1 MARQNKYDR
10 QHAANVA
17 YYQRLI
23 DAIFEAATKEAAAIG
38 SRVDFDPSRVFSFD
52 DYPITQDLVKKL
64 LSRLGSG
71 LEAAIVDGVRS
82 EWTLANNKNDELAR
96 VVFGDNVGRLTKE
109 QYRRYFSN
117 NDKAREAFLNR
128 KEQGLN
134 LSERVWRY
142 ADQFKSDI
150 ELGLD
155 IGIRSGLDAPAM
167 SRELQKFL
175 QHPDMLFRRVR
186 DEHGMLQLSKRAS
199 EFHPGQGVYRSSY
212 KNARRL
218 AATETNMAYMSADHE
233 RWQQLDFVVGIEIR
247 LSGNHTC
254 LGRDGKPHPFHDI
267 CDELQGRYPKDFKFT
282 GWHPHCRCIAT
293 SILKTEKELMEENRA
308 ILRGEEPSQESAN
321 TVTDVPDN
329 FKKWVTDNAARI
341 AKAKQIPYFMRDN
354 ASTVSRIFTAAQPS
368 TNLSGSLAGTVVQY
382 FDAFRDRDP
391 RLAAISNELMRSD
404 LTDIEQAMLLNQ
416 FKTISA
422 HLTYADFKKW
432 GIVDDNIIMSAVD
445 RQFVVQHRAV
455 YTVKGTMKVLVPEY
469 TCDMVVLKDKQGNE
483 FAYPVGVSQSN
494 VLIKATEASEAL
506 QKLPAFLRSGIERV
520 SFYPRECPADRYW
533 KLEYNN
539 PAHVSG
545 ATDGG
550 MVSFWKCTKGM
561 SKERFMEIISHEA
574 AHILDDGDKYS
585 NSAAWKDAVAKDI
598 ALAEKGNT
606 LSHPTTYAK
615 TNYSEDFAESVMMFL
630 EDRKVLKMVCP
641 NRERYLHELTKNLGK
656 GKRYL

>member
-1 MARQNKYDR
+1 MPTTNKYDR
-10 QHAANVA
+10 RHKANMA
-17 YYQRLI
+17 YYQRMI
-23 DAIFEAATKEAAAIG
+23 DEIFKAATMEAAAIG

-52 DYPITQDLVKKL
+52 DYPMTQKLVERM
-64 LSRLGSG
+64 LSRLANGM
-71 LEAAIVDGVRS
+71 EATIVDGVNA
-82 EWTLANNKNDELAR
+82 EWRLANSKNDDLAR
-96 VVFGDNVGRLTKE
+96 RVFGDNIEKLTKE
-109 QYRRYFSN
+109 QYKQFFSN
-117 NDKAREAFLNR
+117 NDKAREAFLQR

-134 LSERVWRY
+134 LSDRVWKY
-142 ADQFKSDI
+142 TNQFKEDI

-155 IGIRSGLDAPAM
+155 VGIRSGLDAPAM
-167 SRELQKFL
+167 SRELKQFL
-175 QHPDMLFRRVR
+175 QHPDKLFRRVR
-186 DEHGMLQLSKRAS
+186 DEHGNLQLSKRAS

-218 AATETNMAYMSADHE
+218 AATETNMAYQNSDYE

-254 LGRDGKPHPFHDI
+254 LGKDGKPHEFHDI
-267 CDELQGRYPKDFKFT
+267 CDDLKGRYPKDFKFT
-282 GWHPHCRCIAT
+282 GWHPQCRCIAIT
-293 SILKTEKELMEENRA
+293 ILKTEKELMDENRA
-308 ILRGEEPSQESAN
+308 LLRGEKPSKASAN

-329 FKKWVTDNAARI
+329 FKKWVTDNAARV

-368 TNLSGSLAGTVVQY
+368 TNLSWTIAGTVVQY
-382 FDAFRDRDP
+382 FDAMRDRDP
-391 RLAAISNELMRSD
+391 RLAAISNELMRIE

-422 HLTYADFKKW
+422 HITYADFKKW
-432 GIVDDNIIMSAVD
+432 GIVDDDMIMSAVD
-445 RQFVVQHRAV
+445 RQFVVQRSAV
-455 YTVKGTMKVLVPEY
+455 YMAKGITKVSVPEY
-469 TCDMVVLKDKQGNE
+469 ICDMVVLKDKQGNE
-483 FAYPVGVSQSN
+483 LAYPVGVSQSN
-494 VLIKATEASEAL
+494 VLIKATEASKVL

-550 MVSFWKCTKGM
+550 MVSFWKSTKGM

-574 AHILDDGDKYS
+574 AHILDDGNKYS
-585 NSAAWKDAVAKDI
+585 NSAAWKGAVAKDI
-598 ALAEKGNT
+598 ALAKKGNT

-641 NRERYLHELTKNLGK
+641 NRERYLHELTKSLGK